1 MESRVAFVGTFWQK
15 YTLAAVCHP
24 IRTRGWWPKEGIT
37 KLDVIRY
44 YADIEAFGQTI
55 VAPYAVWRRPHA
67 PVSTP
72 LAPDEVDPKLDPA
85 RYTCAPSSATS
96 QAGKPGRTSGRDDS
110 TCLVSRRARGAPPLN
125 PREIRPQS

>member
-85 RYTCAPSSATS
+85 RYTLRSI
-96 QAGKPGRTSGRDDS
+96 QRHLAGGETWQDFW
-110 TCLVSRRARGAPPLN
+110 SRRQHLPRVPSRAR
-125 PREIRPQS
+125 RPAAESA